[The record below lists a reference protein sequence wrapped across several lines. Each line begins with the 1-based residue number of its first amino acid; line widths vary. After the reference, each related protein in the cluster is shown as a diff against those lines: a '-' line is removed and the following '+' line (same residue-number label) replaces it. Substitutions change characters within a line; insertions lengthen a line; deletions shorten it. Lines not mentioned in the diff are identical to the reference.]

1 MAKVSNQDIYNQDDN
16 LSMEDYLLGT
26 NTNTINKKT
35 QTYSLGSIFS
45 LFFTSF
51 LISLVSFDYFFTR
64 FRNKKA

>member
-45 LFFTSF
+45 LFYNFLGFNAFLFTTDTTS
-51 LISLVSFDYFFTR
+51 
-64 FRNKKA
+64 